1 MGEILWKVCAAAIV
15 CVVAGLIVKQVRG
28 DFSALLRI
36 GGCVLIFGFLIPRV
50 WEGMS
55 EALFWLEE
63 SGAER
68 YAQVMLRCL
77 GIALLSRICTDIC
90 RDCGEGSVASGVE
103 LAGKLAILMLCVPL
117 IEEMIGYAT
126 EILQWE

>member
-1 MGEILWKVCAAAIV
+1 MSDVFLKVCAVAIV

-28 DFSALLRI
+28 DFLPLIRI
-36 GGCVLIFGFLIPRV
+36 GGVALIFVFLIPRV
-50 WEGMS
+50 GEILGDTILLLEG
-55 EALFWLEE
+55 
-63 SGAER
+63 SGVEP

-77 GIALLSRICTDIC
+77 GIALLTKICTDIC

-103 LAGKLAILMLCVPL
+103 LAGKLAILILCVPL
-117 IEEMIGYAT
+117 IEEMLGYAT

>member
-1 MGEILWKVCAAAIV
+1 MGEVLLKVCATAIV
-15 CVVAGLIVKQVRG
+15 CVVAGLIVGQVRG

-36 GGCVLIFGFLIPRV
+36 GGCVLILGFLVPRV
-50 WEGMS
+50 WDVMS
-55 EALFWLEE
+55 GALFWLEE

-77 GIALLSRICTDIC
+77 GIALLTRICTDIC
-90 RDCGEGSVASGVE
+90 RDCGQNGVAGGVE
-103 LAGKLAILMLCVPL
+103 LAGKLSILVLCVPL